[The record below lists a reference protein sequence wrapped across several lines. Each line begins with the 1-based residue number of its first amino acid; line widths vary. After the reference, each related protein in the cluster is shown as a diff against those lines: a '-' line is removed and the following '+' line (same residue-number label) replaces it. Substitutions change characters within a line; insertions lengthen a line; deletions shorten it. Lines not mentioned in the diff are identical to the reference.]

1 MKHDAC
7 GFGTKAIHAGNV
19 KDQQYGAL
27 TTPIYQSSTFVFD
40 SCFTWVILVPMAWIL
55 VHWTGMDVRG
65 IYLCVQLSDI
75 IKVAFGHVLIQKGIW
90 INNMVA

>member
-1 MKHDAC
+1 MIFAC
-7 GFGTKAIHAGNV
+7 CMPLFAYANAAYFTLRSGGKTM
-19 KDQQYGAL
+19 L
-27 TTPIYQSSTFVFD
+27 TFVFD